1 MSTKKDKFTL
11 KDKFYMEIALDLAK
25 SRHGLTGS
33 NPSVG
38 CVIVKKDEIISIVE
52 EKSLEMQM
60 IDAYNAGLEE
70 LEKNDVI
77 YAARK
82 FNEAELLYPQ
92 SIWAPRAALMAAYAY
107 FSQLYYDD
115 TILELEKFLQKYK
128 NHPRRDYA
136 YYLLALS
143 HYNLIIDETKDLE
156 EILKAEKYF
165 KIIIKNYPNTEFAI
179 DSEFKLELIQE
190 ILASKEM
197 YLARY
202 YVDREKWIPAINRFK
217 TVINDYETTI
227 YVEEAL
233 HRLVEL
239 HYKLGLVDESK
250 KYASLLGYNY
260 QSSEWYEES
269 YKILNKNYVKTAN
282 KKDLKK
288 EQSILQKFKDLLK

>member
-1 MSTKKDKFTL
+1 MPLFYKIVVLVFFLNLNSCTKKDEK
-11 KDKFYMEIALDLAK
+11 
-25 SRHGLTGS
+25 
-33 NPSVG
+33 
-38 CVIVKKDEIISIVE
+38 ISIVE
-52 EKSLEMQM
+52 EKSLETQM
-60 IDAYNAGLEE
+60 IDAYKAGLEE

-92 SIWAPRAALMAAYAY
+92 SDWAPRAALMAAYAY

-115 TILELEKFLQKYK
+115 TIVELEKFLQKYK

-156 EILKAEKYF
+156 EILKAKQYF

-179 DSEFKLELIQE
+179 DSEFKLELIEE

-202 YVDREKWIPAINRFK
+202 YVDREKWVPAINRFK

-269 YKILNKNYVKTAN
+269 YKILNKNYVKTA
-282 KKDLKK
+282 KKVDPEK
-288 EQSILQKFKDLLK
+288 ERSILQKFKDLLK

>member
-1 MSTKKDKFTL
+1 MPLFYKIIILIVFLNLYSCTKKDEK
-11 KDKFYMEIALDLAK
+11 
-25 SRHGLTGS
+25 
-33 NPSVG
+33 
-38 CVIVKKDEIISIVE
+38 ISLVE

-60 IDAYNAGLEE
+60 IDAYNEGLEE

-92 SIWAPRAALMAAYAY
+92 SVWAPRAALMAAYAY

-115 TILELEKFLQKYK
+115 TIVELEKFLQKYK

-179 DSEFKLELIQE
+179 DSEFKLELIEE

-269 YKILNKNYVKTAN
+269 YKILNKNYVKTA
-282 KKDLKK
+282 KKENSEK

>member
-1 MSTKKDKFTL
+1 MSLFYKFVILIFFLNLNSCTKKDEK
-11 KDKFYMEIALDLAK
+11 
-25 SRHGLTGS
+25 
-33 NPSVG
+33 
-38 CVIVKKDEIISIVE
+38 ISIVE
-52 EKSLEMQM
+52 EKSLEKQM

-70 LEKNDVI
+70 LERNDVI
-77 YAARK
+77 YAVRK

-107 FSQLYYDD
+107 FSQLYFDD

-143 HYNLIIDETKDLE
+143 HYNLIVDETKDLE
-156 EILKAEKYF
+156 EMLKAEKYF

-179 DSEFKLELIQE
+179 DSEFKLELIKE

-269 YKILNKNYVKTAN
+269 YKILNKNYVKTA
-282 KKDLKK
+282 KKRNSEK
-288 EQSILQKFKDLLK
+288 ERSILQKFKDLLK

>member
-1 MSTKKDKFTL
+1 MSNLNKFIIIILFFLIFSCAKK
-11 KDKFYMEIALDLAK
+11 
-25 SRHGLTGS
+25 
-33 NPSVG
+33 
-38 CVIVKKDEIISIVE
+38 E
-52 EKSLEMQM
+52 EKNIVIEERSLEMQM
-60 IDAYNAGLEE
+60 IDAYNEGLAE

-82 FNEAELLYPQ
+82 FNEAEILYPQ

-107 FSQLYYDD
+107 FSQLYYGDA
-115 TILELEKFLQKYK
+115 IVELEKFLDKYK

-136 YYLLALS
+136 YYLLALC
-143 HYNLIIDETKDLE
+143 HYNQIVDETKDLN
-156 EILKAEKYF
+156 EILKSQEYF
-165 KIIIKNYPNTEFAI
+165 NLIIKNYPNTEFAI
-179 DSEFKLELIQE
+179 DSEFKLNLIQE

-250 KYASLLGYNY
+250 KYAALLGYNY

-269 YKILNKNYVKTAN
+269 YKILNKNYVKKLKNKNLAN
-282 KKDLKK
+282 ED
-288 EQSILQKFKDLLK
+288 SILQKFKDLLK

>member
-1 MSTKKDKFTL
+1 MIFLNLISCAKKEEKITA
-11 KDKFYMEIALDLAK
+11 I
-25 SRHGLTGS
+25 
-33 NPSVG
+33 
-38 CVIVKKDEIISIVE
+38 E

-60 IDAYNAGLEE
+60 IDAYNEGLEE

-77 YAARK
+77 YAAKK
-82 FNEAELLYPQ
+82 FNEAELIYPQ

-107 FSQLYYDD
+107 YSQLYYND
-115 TILELEKFLQKYK
+115 TINELEKFLDKYK

-143 HYNLIIDETKDLE
+143 HYNLIVDETRDLE
-156 EILKAEKYF
+156 EIQKSQRYF
-165 KIIIKNYPNTEFAI
+165 QKIIKDYPNTEFAI

-202 YVDREKWIPAINRFK
+202 YVDREKWIPAINRFR
-217 TVINDYETTI
+217 TVINEYETTI

-239 HYKLGLVDESK
+239 HYKIGLVDRSK
-250 KYASLLGYNY
+250 KYAALLGITIN
-260 QSSEWYEES
+260 Q
-269 YKILNKNYVKTAN
+269 AN
-282 KKDLKK
+282 GMRRAIKSLTR
-288 EQSILQKFKDLLK
+288 IM

>member
-1 MSTKKDKFTL
+1 M
-11 KDKFYMEIALDLAK
+11 
-25 SRHGLTGS
+25 
-33 NPSVG
+33 
-38 CVIVKKDEIISIVE
+38 
-52 EKSLEMQM
+52 
-60 IDAYNAGLEE
+60 
-70 LEKNDVI
+70 
-77 YAARK
+77 
-82 FNEAELLYPQ
+82 
-92 SIWAPRAALMAAYAY
+92 
-107 FSQLYYDD
+107 
-115 TILELEKFLQKYK
+115 QKYK

-143 HYNLIIDETKDLE
+143 HYNLIVDETKDLE

-165 KIIIKNYPNTEFAI
+165 KIIIKNYPDTEFAL
-179 DSEFKLELIQE
+179 DSEFKLELIKE

-239 HYKLGLVDESK
+239 HYKLGLENESK
-250 KYASLLGYNY
+250 KYAALLGYNY

-269 YKILNKNYVKTAN
+269 YKILNQNYVKIS
-282 KKDLKK
+282 KKDKSEN

>member
-1 MSTKKDKFTL
+1 MPLFYKIVILIFFLNLNSCTKKDEK
-11 KDKFYMEIALDLAK
+11 
-25 SRHGLTGS
+25 
-33 NPSVG
+33 
-38 CVIVKKDEIISIVE
+38 ISIVE
-52 EKSLEMQM
+52 EKSLETQM
-60 IDAYNAGLEE
+60 IEAYNAGLEE

-92 SIWAPRAALMAAYAY
+92 SVWAPRAALMAAYAY

-115 TILELEKFLQKYK
+115 TIVELEKFLQKYK

-156 EILKAEKYF
+156 EILKAKQYF

-179 DSEFKLELIQE
+179 DSEFKLELIEE

-269 YKILNKNYVKTAN
+269 YQILNKNYVKTA
-282 KKDLKK
+282 KKENSEK

>member
-1 MSTKKDKFTL
+1 MPLFYKIVILIFFLNLNSCTKKDEK
-11 KDKFYMEIALDLAK
+11 
-25 SRHGLTGS
+25 
-33 NPSVG
+33 
-38 CVIVKKDEIISIVE
+38 ISIVE
-52 EKSLEMQM
+52 EKSLETQM

-115 TILELEKFLQKYK
+115 TIVELEKFLQKYK

-156 EILKAEKYF
+156 EILKAKKYF
-165 KIIIKNYPNTEFAI
+165 KIIINNYPNTEFAI

-269 YKILNKNYVKTAN
+269 YKILNKNYVKTA
-282 KKDLKK
+282 KKVDSEK
-288 EQSILQKFKDLLK
+288 ERSILQKFKDLLK

>member
-1 MSTKKDKFTL
+1 MSFFYKILIFLIFINFTSCSKKEEKIT
-11 KDKFYMEIALDLAK
+11 
-25 SRHGLTGS
+25 
-33 NPSVG
+33 
-38 CVIVKKDEIISIVE
+38 IVE
-52 EKSLEMQM
+52 KKSLEMQM
-60 IDAYNAGLEE
+60 SDAYNEGLEQ

-77 YAARK
+77 YAAKK
-82 FNEAELLYPQ
+82 FNEAELIYPQ
-92 SIWAPRAALMAAYAY
+92 SIWAPRAALMAAYSY
-107 FSQLYYDD
+107 FSQLYYND
-115 TILELEKFLQKYK
+115 TIVELEKFLQKYE

-143 HYNLIIDETKDLE
+143 HYNLIVDETKDLE
-156 EILKAEKYF
+156 EILKAKKYF
-165 KIIIKNYPNTEFAI
+165 QIIIKNYPNTEFAI

-202 YVDREKWIPAINRFK
+202 YVDREKWIPAIKRFK
-217 TVINDYETTI
+217 TVINDYDTTI
-227 YVEEAL
+227 FVEEAL

-269 YKILNKNYVKTAN
+269 YKIFNKNYVKKV
-282 KKDLKK
+282 KKVDTEK
-288 EQSILQKFKDLLK
+288 ERSILQKFKDLLK

>member
-1 MSTKKDKFTL
+1 MSFFYKILILVIFFSFASCTKKEEK
-11 KDKFYMEIALDLAK
+11 
-25 SRHGLTGS
+25 
-33 NPSVG
+33 
-38 CVIVKKDEIISIVE
+38 ISLID

-60 IDAYNAGLEE
+60 IDAYNSGLEE

-77 YAARK
+77 YAAKK

-115 TILELEKFLQKYK
+115 TIVELEKFLEKYK

-143 HYNLIIDETKDLE
+143 HYNLIVDETKDLE
-156 EILKAEKYF
+156 EILKAETYF

-217 TVINDYETTI
+217 TVIDEYETTI

-239 HYKLGLVDESK
+239 HYKLGLINESK
-250 KYASLLGYNY
+250 KYAALLGYNY

-269 YKILNKNYVKTAN
+269 YKILNKNYVKTL
-282 KKDLKK
+282 KKENSDK

>member
-1 MSTKKDKFTL
+1 MPLFYKIVILIFFLNLNSCTKKDEK
-11 KDKFYMEIALDLAK
+11 
-25 SRHGLTGS
+25 
-33 NPSVG
+33 
-38 CVIVKKDEIISIVE
+38 ISIVE
-52 EKSLEMQM
+52 EKSLETQM
-60 IDAYNAGLEE
+60 IDAYNEGLEE
-70 LEKNDVI
+70 LKKNDVI

-92 SIWAPRAALMAAYAY
+92 SVWAPRAALMAAYAY

-115 TILELEKFLQKYK
+115 TIVELEKFLQTYK

-269 YKILNKNYVKTAN
+269 YKILNKNYVKTA
-282 KKDLKK
+282 KKVDPEK
-288 EQSILQKFKDLLK
+288 ERSILQKFKDLLK

>member
-1 MSTKKDKFTL
+1 MSFLFKILIFIIFINFTSCTKKEEK
-11 KDKFYMEIALDLAK
+11 
-25 SRHGLTGS
+25 
-33 NPSVG
+33 
-38 CVIVKKDEIISIVE
+38 ISIVE
-52 EKSLEMQM
+52 NKSLEMQM
-60 IDAYNAGLEE
+60 IDAYNAGLDE

-77 YAARK
+77 YAAKK

-92 SIWAPRAALMAAYAY
+92 SVWAPRAALMAAYAY
-107 FSQLYYDD
+107 FSQLYYND
-115 TILELEKFLQKYK
+115 TIVELEKFLQKYE

-143 HYNLIIDETKDLE
+143 HYNLIVDETKDLE
-156 EILKAEKYF
+156 EILKAKKYF
-165 KIIIKNYPNTEFAI
+165 QIIIKKNPNTEFAI

-217 TVINDYETTI
+217 TVIDDYETTI
-227 YVEEAL
+227 FVEEAL

-239 HYKLGLVDESK
+239 HYKLGLLDESR

-269 YKILNKNYVKTAN
+269 YQILNKNYVKAS
-282 KKDLKK
+282 KKENMEK

>member
-1 MSTKKDKFTL
+1 MSNLNKFIIIILFFLIFSCAKK
-11 KDKFYMEIALDLAK
+11 
-25 SRHGLTGS
+25 
-33 NPSVG
+33 
-38 CVIVKKDEIISIVE
+38 E
-52 EKSLEMQM
+52 EKIIVIEERSLEMQM
-60 IDAYNAGLEE
+60 IDAYNEGLAE

-82 FNEAELLYPQ
+82 FNEAEILYPQ

-107 FSQLYYDD
+107 FSQLYYGDA
-115 TILELEKFLQKYK
+115 IVELEKFLDKYK

-136 YYLLALS
+136 YYLLALC
-143 HYNLIIDETKDLE
+143 HYNQIVDETKDLN
-156 EILKAEKYF
+156 EILKSQEYF
-165 KIIIKNYPNTEFAI
+165 NLIIKNYPNTEFAI
-179 DSEFKLELIQE
+179 DSEFKLNLIQE

-217 TVINDYETTI
+217 RVINDYETTI

-250 KYASLLGYNY
+250 KYAALLGYNY

-269 YKILNKNYVKTAN
+269 YKILNKNYVKKLKNKNLAN
-282 KKDLKK
+282 ED
-288 EQSILQKFKDLLK
+288 SILQKFKDLLK